1 MLISTAPSAKVQKHW
16 SRTHS
21 SREVEPSLQP
31 TVWAPS
37 LCSLSILPSPQPG
50 LCAYLTH
57 HTLPRNRSH
66 ILFRA
71 GRVAEDSP
79 KPPEWKNVDGET
91 EGQGTGLSKVT
102 PRVADPGLQARS
114 SYCPGFSPP
123 SLVWPSTLDSSTPR
137 CAPHRHTGGRVGS
150 RCPPP
155 RWWLFL
161 RQTFSPLLLAGHC
174 GPPAHVGA
182 G

>member
-1 MLISTAPSAKVQKHW
+1 MET
-16 SRTHS
+16 
-21 SREVEPSLQP
+21 SLQP

-114 SYCPGFSPP
+114 SYCPGLSPP
-123 SLVWPSTLDSSTPR
+123 SCVAQHPGLFHAQVCSPQAHWGQGRQQVPPARMVALPSADLQPSAPGRTLWPS
-137 CAPHRHTGGRVGS
+137 C
-150 RCPPP
+150 P
-155 RWWLFL
+155 RWCGLNFTAQQNS
-161 RQTFSPLLLAGHC
+161 RAGQPGH
-174 GPPAHVGA
+174 PPWSRL
-182 G
+182 